1 MGEDSSS
8 SNHVTHSDVETEEW
22 ALIINDDLGAS
33 FSPGLLVGGVLLLL
47 LLLWLLGR
55 GRRLGAGAP
64 EVVGSLG
71 DDGGNRGVVLDSN
84 HVL

>member
-1 MGEDSSS
+1 MK
-8 SNHVTHSDVETEEW
+8 HSDVETEGW
-22 ALIINDDLGAS
+22 AHILNIDLGAS
-33 FSPGLLVGGVLLLL
+33 LSPGLLVGGVLLLLLLL

-71 DDGGNRGVVLDSN
+71 DDGGNRGVVLNPNS
-84 HVL
+84 VL